1 MIKINKVN
9 KYFNRFKKN
18 SNHVINNTTL
28 TLEDKGL
35 VALLGPSGSGKT
47 TLLNAIGGLDKINSG
62 SIYIDNKKITSHFSS
77 KVDKIR
83 NLNIGYIFQ
92 DYKLVDNMSV
102 FDNVALSLKTIGIK
116 DKKEINERVTYV
128 LECVGMYR
136 YRKRPASMLS
146 GGERQRVGIARAI
159 VKNPHIIIAD
169 EPTGNLDSK
178 NSLEIMNIIKKISED
193 RLVVLVT
200 HEVGLAKFYASR
212 IIEIEDGKII
222 SDEINEHNEDLDYTI
237 DNNIYLKDMK
247 IKEKQDKSGIDIYK
261 DTNQKLDI
269 EIVLKG
275 NNIYIKS
282 KNNKKIE
289 VVDETSSIEFI
300 DDHFKTMEKK
310 DLEKIEFNLSEKL
323 TNKKKLRYTSIFNPL
338 TFISNG
344 FNKVFDYSFIKKIL
358 LLGFFASGFFIMFS
372 LSRIVATNTINDE
385 DFVTINKNYLNV
397 NIAKYNPD
405 EYMKYA
411 AVDGVNYI
419 LPGNSTVTFRL
430 KVDDYYQ
437 TASSYAALK
446 GSLSSLDMI
455 TKDEIV
461 LGRMPENEFE
471 IVVDDMIIRNAKK
484 EYEGLNFMGLDTKEK
499 FIDRIATINE
509 MKDYKI
515 VGITDLHS
523 PSIYVNKSNFVN
535 IIHNS
540 QEESMEE
547 DPFQSYNLFLDRIY
561 MREGRLPGNDYEMIV
576 NISDKDEFPINKETT
591 KTINDRKMK
600 VVGYYDSAYNIRKYL
615 VNDNMINYLIITAGK
630 NLVVSAY
637 DKEKVIASYQEL
649 GLDIRDSY
657 ENSKEQYKKSRE
669 STTKA
674 TLISSLVVLVIS
686 LIEIILMLRSSF
698 LSRIKEVGIYRAIGL
713 KKKDIY
719 IMFSG
724 EIIAITTLAAIPG
737 ILLSAYVF
745 KTISTISFLSRE
757 FIVNPIIILTA
768 IIIVFVFNLF
778 FGLLPVMNTLRKRP
792 AQILA
797 RTDI

>member
-1 MIKINKVN
+1 MIKITKVN
-9 KYFNRFKKN
+9 KYFNRFRKN

-62 SIYIDNKKITSHFSS
+62 SIYIDDKKISSKFSY

-102 FDNVALSLKTIGIK
+102 FDNVALSLKTVGIK

-212 IIEIEDGKII
+212 IIEIEDGKVI
-222 SDEINEHNEDLDYTI
+222 SDEKNDHNDILDYTI

-247 IKEKQDKSGIDIYK
+247 HKTIHDNSGIDVYK
-261 DTNQKLDI
+261 DKDTPLNI

-275 NNIYIKS
+275 NNIFIKS
-282 KNNKKIE
+282 KNNQKIE
-289 VVDETSSIEFI
+289 VVDDASSIEFI

-310 DLEKIEFNLSEKL
+310 DLDKINFNFKEKL
-323 TNKKKLRYTSIFNPL
+323 ENKRRLRYTSIFNPV

-344 FNKVFDYSFIKKIL
+344 FKKVFAYSFIKKL
-358 LLGFFASGFFIMFS
+358 LLGGFFASGFFILFS
-372 LSRIVATNTINDE
+372 LSRMEATRTIEDE
-385 DFVTINKNYLNV
+385 DFIEMNRDYVIVNK
-397 NIAKYNPD
+397 AKYQID
-405 EYMKYA
+405 EYMKYSSME
-411 AVDGVNYI
+411 GIKYI
-419 LPGNSTVTFRL
+419 LPGESLVAFNL

-437 TASSYAALK
+437 TARSNAFIR
-446 GSLSSLDMI
+446 GSLSSIGMI
-455 TKDEIV
+455 SENDIV
-461 LGRMPENEFE
+461 AGRMPEADNE
-471 IVVDDMIIRNAKK
+471 IVIDDLIVRNSQKDYNA
-484 EYEGLNFMGLDTKEK
+484 LPLMGLDTKEEYL
-499 FIDRIATINE
+499 DRIATVAN
-509 MKDYKI
+509 MDDFKI
-515 VGITDLHS
+515 VGITNLHS
-523 PSIYVNKSNFVN
+523 PSIYVNESKFIN
-535 IIHNS
+535 ILYNH
-540 QEESMEE
+540 EE
-547 DPFQSYNLFLDRIY
+547 DETDGMQDYGLFQNKIIIK
-561 MREGRLPGNDYEMIV
+561 EGRLPENDFEVMV
-576 NISDKDEFPINKETT
+576 NISEKESSPLNKEIS
-591 KTINDRKMK
+591 KTINGIKLK
-600 VVGYYDSAYNIRKYL
+600 VVGYYDSEDDINKLL
-615 VNDNMINYLIITAGK
+615 VNHNMITRLVIDKSK
-630 NLVVSAY
+630 NLTVYAD
-637 DKEKVIASYQEL
+637 DKEKIIKDFENNKLKA
-649 GLDIRDSY
+649 RDSY
-657 ENSKEQYKKSRE
+657 EYSKDLYIKSRE
-669 STTKA
+669 TTTKA
-674 TLISSLVVLVIS
+674 TLISSFVVLMIS

-724 EIIAITTLAAIPG
+724 EIIAITTIASVPG
-737 ILLSAYVF
+737 ALLSAYIF
-745 KTISTISFLSRE
+745 KNISTISYIAKE
-757 FIVNPIIILTA
+757 FVVNPFVVIASMIIIFA
-768 IIIVFVFNLF
+768 FNLF
-778 FGLLPVMNTLRKRP
+778 FGLLPVITTLRKRP
-792 AQILA
+792 AQILS
-797 RTDI
+797 RTDIE